1 MIRGGSCEF
10 RFDLPYDFSD
20 LDSAQIKFWQDNY
33 NGPSSSRPLPILKIL
48 EQCNRG
54 SKSTELCV
62 TLNREETLRFT
73 DKRKGRVQLSGLTK
87 TGIPIMSK
95 ERLFT
100 VYPSF
105 NDDVLDDDVQPTP
118 DYGGW
123 IRLDGGRVVQ
133 EV

>member
-10 RFDLPYDFSD
+10 RFDLPYDFSE

-33 NGPSSSRPLPILKIL
+33 SGPSSSRPLPIWKVLA
-48 EQCNRG
+48 QCDQG
-54 SKSTELCV
+54 SKPTELRV
-62 TLNREETLRFT
+62 ILNREETLRFT
-73 DKRKGRVQLSGLTK
+73 DKRKVRVQLSGMTK

-100 VYPSF
+100 VYPSS
-105 NDDVLDDDVQPTP
+105 NDLDEDIQPTP
-118 DYGGW
+118 DYDGW